1 MKKKKRWKRAALSG
15 AFAVLAGG
23 WMGGGGM
30 GNNSWTDG
38 RILCGG
44 SGHCGMVLAAARQAR
59 EETGR
64 NAAALSGG
72 VFQNTLLLRLCC
84 RALERDGFTV
94 LRHRLVPPNDGG
106 LALGQALYGMYH
118 LQ

>member
-1 MKKKKRWKRAALSG
+1 MERLSDRYALATQRVFDECVQSYVKHG
-15 AFAVLAGG
+15 DAGREAYAFHKALA
-23 WMGGGGM
+23 
-30 GNNSWTDG
+30 
-38 RILCGG
+38 
-44 SGHCGMVLAAARQAR
+44 GMVLAAARQAR

-64 NAAALSGG
+64 NAVALSGG